1 MSFNMCDFKD
11 CQYLSLAGADA
22 PFVVQDR
29 NNTLMPTPLFEGFCK
44 QIEQHRPKVAVVDT
58 LADINPT
65 DENQRSAAGQF
76 IQLLRKPAIEFGC
89 AVIALAHF
97 PLTGLNIG
105 SGTSGS
111 TAWINS
117 VRSRMYLTKLKDEE
131 ADPNLRVLELMESNY
146 SQAGTTVNVRW
157 KDGLCVRESGGTQ
170 LDRMAANKKAERVF
184 IEFLDAYT
192 EQGRKVNSSSGPKY
206 APSIFAS
213 DPKAEGIIKSN
224 FLQS

>member
-1 MSFNMCDFKD
+1 MQLCLAVAANRSWFQLPTEQGRSLYLTAEDNADELHRRFAYIAGGMSFNMRDFKD

-22 PFVVQDR
+22 LFAVQDR

-89 AVIALAHF
+89 AVIALAHSS
-97 PLTGLNIG
+97 LTGINSG

-117 VRSRMYLTKLKDEE
+117 VRSRLYLTKLKDEE
-131 ADPNLRVLELMESNY
+131 ADPNLRVLELMETNY

-157 KDGLCVRESGGTQ
+157 KDGLFVH
-170 LDRMAANKKAERVF
+170 
-184 IEFLDAYT
+184 
-192 EQGRKVNSSSGPKY
+192 
-206 APSIFAS
+206 
-213 DPKAEGIIKSN
+213 
-224 FLQS
+224 